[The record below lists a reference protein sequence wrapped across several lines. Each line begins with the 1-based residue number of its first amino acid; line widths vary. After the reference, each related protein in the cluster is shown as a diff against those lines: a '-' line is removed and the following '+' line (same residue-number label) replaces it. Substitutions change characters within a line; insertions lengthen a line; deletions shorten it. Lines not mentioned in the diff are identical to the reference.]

1 MTPYKTEKI
10 TIGKSYQEPFKPVQ
24 FTKDEE
30 FIQDLLLENKVKVK
44 VSDTFEL
51 VACYI
56 VLIFTFSILVWGF
69 R

>member
-1 MTPYKTEKI
+1 MTPYKTDKV
-10 TIGKSYQEPFKPVQ
+10 TIGKNYQEPFKPVQ

-30 FIQDLLLENKVKVK
+30 FIQDLLLGKKVY

-51 VACYI
+51 IASYI
-56 VLIFTFSILVWGF
+56 VVIVTFGILLWGL

>member
-1 MTPYKTEKI
+1 MTPYKTDKV
-10 TIGKSYQEPFKPVQ
+10 TIGKNYQEPFRPVQ

-30 FIQDLLLENKVKVK
+30 FIQDLLLGKKVY

-51 VACYI
+51 IASYI
-56 VLIFTFSILVWGF
+56 VVIVTFGILLWGL

>member
-1 MTPYKTEKI
+1 MTPYKTDKV
-10 TIGKSYQEPFKPVQ
+10 TIGKNYQEPFRPVQ

-30 FIQDLLLENKVKVK
+30 FIQDLLLGKKVY

-51 VACYI
+51 IASYI
-56 VLIFTFSILVWGF
+56 VVIVTFGILVWGF

>member
-1 MTPYKTEKI
+1 V
-10 TIGKSYQEPFKPVQ
+10 TIGKNYQEPFKPVQ

-30 FIQDLLLENKVKVK
+30 FIQDLLLNNKVY

-51 VACYI
+51 IASYI
-56 VLIFTFSILVWGF
+56 VVIVTFGILVWGF

>member
-1 MTPYKTEKI
+1 MTPYKIDKV
-10 TIGKSYQEPFKPVQ
+10 TIGKNYQEPFKPVQ